1 MSPPAGIKDRD
12 MDLIIIGGGPI
23 GIACGL
29 EAQKQGLTYLIL
41 EKGPIVNSLFNY
53 PVNMQFFS
61 SSERLEIDGIPFIS
75 KEAKPKRN
83 EALEY
88 YRRIVTSN
96 RLHIRLF
103 EEVTAVLC
111 EEAAFRVETD
121 KDTYLAG
128 QVIIATG
135 FYDLPNLLNVPG
147 EDLPKVSHY
156 YKDPHFYA
164 SQKLAVIGASNSAV
178 DAALECWR
186 KGAEVTLIVRGPEIG
201 QRVKYW
207 VRPDV
212 INRIAEGSITAYY
225 NSTVREIR
233 ERELVLDTSEGQVV
247 VPNDFVLA
255 LTGYRPN
262 FTFLEQ
268 AGIRLSRDEKR
279 LPEYDPETMETNV
292 PGLYLAGVICGGM
305 ETHKWFIENSRDHAK
320 RIVDH
325 IILKTSNRKPVA

>member
-1 MSPPAGIKDRD
+1 MKKEL
-12 MDLIIIGGGPI
+12 DLIIVGGGPI

-29 EAQKQGLTYLIL
+29 EAKKKGINYLII

-61 SSERLEIDGIPFIS
+61 SSEKLEIDEIPFIS

-96 RLHIRLF
+96 KLNIHLF
-103 EEVTAVLC
+103 EKVTSLEKREDVF
-111 EEAAFRVETD
+111 EVETESGEYSA
-121 KDTYLAG
+121 KN
-128 QVIIATG
+128 VIIATG
-135 FYDLPNLLNVPG
+135 FYDLPNKLNVPG

-186 KGAEVTLIVRGPEIG
+186 KGAEVSLIIRGAEVG

-207 VRPDV
+207 VRPDI
-212 INRIAEGSITAYY
+212 INRIEEGSIKAYY
-225 NSTVREIR
+225 NTTVSEIR
-233 ERELVLDTSEGQVV
+233 EKELILNTPDGSLQID
-247 VPNDFVLA
+247 NDFVLA

-262 FTFLEQ
+262 FHFLE
-268 AGIRLSRDEKR
+268 ALGIQLSDDTKR
-279 LPEYDPETMETNV
+279 LPSYDEATMETNI

-305 ETHKWFIENSRDHAK
+305 ETHKWFIENSRIHAK
-320 RIVDH
+320 MIMDH
-325 IILKTSNRKPVA
+325 IVKERSVPA